1 MDGNF
6 RRNLFVSSGVSI
18 TILLISSAASFFSI
32 RSLLDSNDWVKHTQE
47 VIYNLNESKSVM
59 VDAQGSM
66 RGFLVTGKQDFLKR
80 YENAEDDTNVYID
93 RLDQLTVDNAKQQE
107 SVKELKPLVAS
118 FYDYLEDKVANK
130 IKNGTVTPDQ
140 LDNGRE
146 LMEQIRVLLKRM
158 ENEEQRLLTER
169 NSSSEKYGLYS
180 SILIIAAALV
190 ALLITIIFFARILRD
205 YNERLKLQL
214 KLEESERET
223 AERIIAIS
231 EIATEISSGNYEI
244 RVNDSQS
251 DALGTV
257 AGSLNNMAV
266 ELNKSFKTLSDNEWL
281 QSGIAKLNDVMIGE
295 KGIYELTKDVIEHLA
310 EYTNSSAAVL
320 YILEGEELIA
330 SSGYSYVS
338 DSARERLKVG
348 DGLSGQAVLSRKIME
363 IKGVASGDIT
373 ISYALGE
380 AKPAHIIAVPLID
393 DKVTGVIE
401 LASVKEYS
409 KKHIAFLTE
418 ASDNVG
424 IAISAAQNRKRLQE
438 LLEET
443 ESQSEELRVQHS
455 EMENINAELE
465 AQTQKLQA
473 SEEELRVQQEELQQ
487 TNEELA
493 ERSVLL
499 EERNVEIQK
508 KSEDLELSTRYKSE
522 FLANMSH
529 ELRTPLNSILLLS
542 RLLSENTDDNMNDEQ
557 IEFAKVIQSS
567 GNGLLGLIDE
577 ILDLSK
583 IEAGKMELEFIDIS
597 TKEITDV
604 LKALFSE
611 VAKQK
616 NIEFKVIADDAPI
629 VLKTDKMRL
638 EQILKNLISNAIKF
652 TSEGSVTLEITKHKL
667 NEKLVNFTVKD
678 SGIGIPREKQPLIFE
693 AFQQADGSTKRKYG
707 GTGLGLSISRELAK
721 LLKGDITLVS
731 EQNIGS
737 EFTLTIPIIG
747 SANMQPERIEVTR
760 RPIANTTF
768 SALTASTALVAAPVA
783 EDETEV
789 SAEEEKSSKYLSAT
803 IPDDVPDDRNT
814 ISENDKVMLI
824 VEDDVN
830 FAKSLLEFTRQRGYK
845 GVVSVRG
852 DHALNL
858 AIMYKPV
865 GVLLDI
871 QLPIKSGWEVIE
883 ELKANWQTKHIPV
896 HMMSS
901 HKMKQESL
909 LKGAVN
915 FLDKPVAF
923 EQIPEIFRRIE
934 HIVNKESQKVLII
947 EDNPKHAKALA
958 YFLETYNINSEIKSD
973 VTDGVDALQKETV
986 DCVILD
992 MGIPDQQA
1000 YDILDRVKKNP
1011 GLENLPVIV
1020 FTGKSLSMN
1029 EELKIKK
1036 YADSI
1041 IVKTA
1046 HSYQRMLDEVSLF
1059 LHLVE
1064 ENKKGA
1070 SSKKDSYKKLTLLN
1084 NVLSGKTVLVVDDDV
1099 RNIYSLTKS
1108 LEVLK
1113 MNVITAIDG
1122 KEALK
1127 ALEENPGVDVV
1138 LLDMMMPNMD
1148 GYETA
1153 TRIRENSKYKK
1164 LPVIAVTAKAMTGD
1178 REKCINAGA
1187 SDYITKPVDID
1198 QLLSLLRVWLYDQL

>member
-1 MDGNF
+1 MDSNF
-6 RRNLFVSSGVSI
+6 KRNLFISSGLSI
-18 TILLISSAASFFSI
+18 IILLISSTASFFSI
-32 RSLLDSNDWVKHTQE
+32 RSLLDSNEWVKHTQD
-47 VIYNLNESKSVM
+47 VIYNLNEAKSVM

-66 RGFLVTGKQDFLKR
+66 RGYLVTGKQDFLKR
-80 YENAEDDTNVYID
+80 YDNAEDDTNGYVD
-93 RLDQLTVDNAKQQE
+93 KLADLTKDNPRQQE
-107 SVKELKPLVAS
+107 AMKELRPLIAS
-118 FYDYLEDKVANK
+118 FYDYLEARVVK
-130 IKNGTVTPDQ
+130 KNSGAVITTDE
-140 LDNGRE
+140 LDNGRQ
-146 LMEQIRVLLKRM
+146 LMEDIRVLLKRM
-158 ENEEQRLLTER
+158 ENEEQGLLTER

-180 SILIIAAALV
+180 SILIIVAALI
-190 ALLITIIFFARILRD
+190 ALLITVVFSARTAKD
-205 YNERLKLQL
+205 YSERLKLQL
-214 KLEESERET
+214 KLEESDKET
-223 AERIIAIS
+223 AERIKAIS
-231 EIATEISSGNYEI
+231 GIAGEIAEGNYEI
-244 RVNDSQS
+244 RVADNQS
-251 DALGTV
+251 DALGSV
-257 AGSLNNMAV
+257 AISLNNMAV
-266 ELNKSFKTLSDNEWL
+266 SLDKSFKKLSDNEWL
-281 QSGIAKLNDVMIGE
+281 QSGIAQLNDAMIGE
-295 KGIYELTKDVIEHLA
+295 KELFDLASDVVEMLA
-310 EYTNSSAAVL
+310 VYTESSAAVL
-320 YILEGEELIA
+320 YVLEGDELVVTA
-330 SSGYSYVS
+330 GYSFINETG
-338 DSARERLKVG
+338 RGRIKLGE
-348 DGLSGQAVLSRKIME
+348 GLSGQAASSGKILD
-363 IKGVASGDIT
+363 IKAQSADSIR

-380 AKPAHIIAVPLID
+380 MNPGHIVAVPLLD

-401 LASVKEYS
+401 LASVNEYS
-409 KKHIAFLTE
+409 KRNFKFLEE
-418 ASDNVG
+418 AADNVG

-542 RLLSENTDDNMNDEQ
+542 RLLSENNDNNMNDEQ
-557 IEFAKVIQSS
+557 VEFATVIQSS

-583 IEAGKMELEFIDIS
+583 IEAGKMELEFIDVA
-597 TKEITDV
+597 TKEITDN
-604 LKALFSE
+604 LKALFGE

-616 NIEFKVIADDAPI
+616 NIEFAINIDNAPL
-629 VLKTDKMRL
+629 VLKTDKVRL

-652 TSEGSVTLEITKHKL
+652 TAEGSVALTIE
-667 NEKLVNFTVKD
+667 NDPVNDKLVVFRVKD
-678 SGIGIPREKQPLIFE
+678 TGIGIPYEKQPLIFE

-721 LLKGDITLVS
+721 LLKGEITLRS
-731 EQNIGS
+731 EPNQGS
-737 EFTLTIPIIG
+737 EFTLTVPISG
-747 SANMQPERIEVTR
+747 TGRIVVD
-760 RPIANTTF
+760 RPKPVE
-768 SALTASTALVAAPVA
+768 TASEPQAPTV
-783 EDETEV
+783 
-789 SAEEEKSSKYLSAT
+789 EEENDKYLSRF
-803 IPDDVPDDRNT
+803 IPEDVADDRDT
-814 ISENDKVMLI
+814 IDENDKVMLI

-852 DHALNL
+852 DKAFNL

-871 QLPIKSGWEVIE
+871 QLPLKSGWEVME
-883 ELKANWQTKHIPV
+883 ELKNNWQTKHIPV

-915 FLDKPVAF
+915 FLDKPVAY
-923 EQIPEIFRRIE
+923 EQMPEIFQRIE
-934 HIVNKESQKVLII
+934 KIVNKDSQKVLII

-973 VTDGVDALQKETV
+973 VTDGVDALQKEHV

-992 MGIPDQQA
+992 MGIPDQHA
-1000 YDILDRVKKNP
+1000 YEILDGVKKNP

-1020 FTGKSLSMN
+1020 FTGKSLSMK

-1041 IVKTA
+1041 VVKTA

-1064 ENKKGA
+1064 ENKQGNAKT
-1070 SSKKDSYKKLTLLN
+1070 DSYKKMSLLN
-1084 NVLSGKTVLVVDDDV
+1084 NVLKDKTVLVVDDDV
-1099 RNIYSLTKS
+1099 RNIYSLTKA
-1108 LEVLK
+1108 LELLK

-1127 ALEENPGVDVV
+1127 ALEEHPEVDVV

-1153 TRIRENSKYKK
+1153 TRIREKSKYKT

-1187 SDYITKPVDID
+1187 SDYITKPVDVD
-1198 QLLSLLRVWLYDQL
+1198 QLLSLLRVWLYDQQ

>member
-6 RRNLFVSSGVSI
+6 KRNLLISTGVSI
-18 TILLISSAASFFSI
+18 FILLVSSTASFLSI
-32 RSLLDSNDWVKHTQE
+32 RSLLDSNSWVTHTQE
-47 VIYNLNESKSVM
+47 VIYNINEATSVM

-80 YENAEDDTNVYID
+80 YDTAEEDANTYID
-93 RLDQLTVDNAKQQE
+93 KLDELTKDNAAQQE
-107 SVKELKPLVAS
+107 NIKELRPRVSA
-118 FYDYLEDKVANK
+118 FFDYLEERVADKMQ
-130 IKNGTVTPDQ
+130 NGAITPND
-140 LDNGRE
+140 LDAGRK
-146 LMEQIRVLLKRM
+146 LMEDMRATLKRM
-158 ENEEQRLLTER
+158 ENEEQRLLAER
-169 NSSSEKYGLYS
+169 NSTSEKYGMYS
-180 SILIIAAALV
+180 SVLIVTAALV
-190 ALLITIIFFARILRD
+190 ALLISVIFFARILRD
-205 YNERLKLQL
+205 YNARLRLQT
-214 KLEESERET
+214 KLEESDRET
-223 AERIIAIS
+223 AERIRVIS
-231 EIATEISSGNYEI
+231 KVAGEISNGNYEV
-244 RVNDSQS
+244 RVDSIDS
-251 DALGTV
+251 DALGSMG
-257 AGSLNNMAV
+257 GSLNSMAV
-266 ELNKSFKTLSDNEWL
+266 ALEKSFKTLSDNEWL
-281 QSGIAKLNDVMIGE
+281 QSGIASLNDVMIGE
-295 KGIYELTKDVIEHLA
+295 KNIHKLTADVIEHLA
-310 EYTNSSAAVL
+310 TYTNSNAAVL
-320 YILEGEELIA
+320 YILEGEELVVSA
-330 SSGYSYVS
+330 GYSYVADKS
-338 DSARERLKVG
+338 RERLLLG
-348 DGLSGQAVLSRKIME
+348 DGLAGQAAASRKIME
-363 IKGVASGDIT
+363 LKSLSTEDIK

-380 AKPAHIIAVPLID
+380 ATPAHIIAVPLID
-393 DKVTGVIE
+393 DKITGVVE
-401 LASVKEYS
+401 LASVKEFS
-409 KKHIAFLTE
+409 KRSLTFLNA
-418 ASDNVG
+418 ASNNVG
-424 IAISAAQNRKRLQE
+424 IAITAAQNRKRLQE

-542 RLLSENTDDNMNDEQ
+542 RLLSENNDKNMNDEQ
-557 IEFAKVIQSS
+557 IEFASVIQSS

-583 IEAGKMELEFIDIS
+583 IEAGKMELEFIDIA
-597 TKEITDV
+597 TKEITDN
-604 LKALFSE
+604 LKALFNE

-616 NIEFKVIADDAPI
+616 NIEFTIVTDDAPL
-629 VLKTDKMRL
+629 VLKTDKVRL
-638 EQILKNLISNAIKF
+638 EQILKNLLSNAIKF
-652 TSEGSVTLEITKHKL
+652 TAKGSVTLEIKKHPA
-667 NEKLVNFTVKD
+667 NDKLVSFTVKD
-678 SGIGIPREKQPLIFE
+678 TGIGIPYEKQPLIFE

-721 LLKGDITLVS
+721 LLKGEISLKS
-731 EQNIGS
+731 EPNEGS
-737 EFTLTIPIIG
+737 EFTLTIPIAG
-747 SANMQPERIEVTR
+747 SAKMAVERIFNEESSVQ
-760 RPIANTTF
+760 IEAKNE
-768 SALTASTALVAAPVA
+768 A
-783 EDETEV
+783 EKDERN
-789 SAEEEKSSKYLSAT
+789 KFLSLS
-803 IPDDVPDDRNT
+803 IPDDVPDDREN
-814 ISENDKVMLI
+814 ISEDDKVILI
-824 VEDDVN
+824 VEDDTN
-830 FAKSLLEFTRQRGYK
+830 FAKSLLEFTRKRGYK
-845 GVVSVRG
+845 GVISVRG
-852 DHALNL
+852 DEAFNL
-858 AIMYKPV
+858 AVMFRPAGI
-865 GVLLDI
+865 LLDI
-871 QLPIKSGWEVIE
+871 QLPVKSGWEVME

-923 EQIPEIFRRIE
+923 EQMPEIFQRIE

-947 EDNPKHAKALA
+947 EDNAKHAKALA

-973 VTDGVDALQKETV
+973 VTDGVDALQKENI

-992 MGIPDQQA
+992 MGIPDQHA
-1000 YDILDRVKKNP
+1000 YEILDGVKKNP

-1020 FTGKSLSMN
+1020 FTGKSLSMK

-1041 IVKTA
+1041 VVKTA

-1064 ENKKGA
+1064 ENKQGGL
-1070 SSKKDSYKKLTLLN
+1070 KKDTYKKLSLLN
-1084 NVLSGKTVLVVDDDV
+1084 NVLSDKTVLVVDDDV
-1099 RNIYSLTKS
+1099 RNIYSLTKA

-1127 ALEENPGVDVV
+1127 ALEEHPEVDVV

-1153 TRIRENSKYKK
+1153 TRIREINKYRT

-1187 SDYITKPVDID
+1187 SDYITKPVDVD
-1198 QLLSLLRVWLYDQL
+1198 QLLSLLRVWLYDQQ